1 MNLAV
6 HFSSA
11 SEHWATPKAVYAALD
26 AEFHFDYDPCPLHSE
41 ADGLQVN
48 WGGHRVF
55 CNPPYGPAIRKFLD
69 KAAEAQIAVF
79 LIPARTD
86 TRWFH
91 EIVLPFASEIRFI
104 KGRLKFGDAKNS
116 APFPSMIVIF
126 GVSQTDHTLASD

>member
-48 WGGHRVF
+48 WGGIEF
-55 CNPPYGPAIRKFLD
+55 SAILH
-69 KAAEAQIAVF
+69 
-79 LIPARTD
+79 T
-86 TRWFH
+86 
-91 EIVLPFASEIRFI
+91 VLRFASFSTKRQRRRSPCF
-104 KGRLKFGDAKNS
+104 
-116 APFPSMIVIF
+116 
-126 GVSQTDHTLASD
+126 